1 MKNIELARDYL
12 YRALRCL
19 KEAQLALEERDSA
32 GTIRRAQEALELAV
46 KALLRAHDVSDV
58 LIEHKEALPS
68 PLRERVNHLAEL
80 VSKLASLRG
89 PAFYGYEREGIPPSQ
104 IFTME
109 YSRNI
114 LRMVEE
120 YVFLIKKLL
129 EGIL

>member
-46 KALLRAHDVSDV
+46 KALLRALSIEYPRAHDVSDV

-80 VSKLASLRG
+80 YL
-89 PAFYGYEREGIPPSQ
+89 
-104 IFTME
+104 
-109 YSRNI
+109 N
-114 LRMVEE
+114 
-120 YVFLIKKLL
+120 
-129 EGIL
+129 